1 NVSFFAVI
9 ERGRWGLLPF
19 EDELAFA
26 EAARRRF
33 GIRATSIE
41 QTTRELSGG
50 NQQKVVFA
58 KWLSRMPKVLV
69 LHEPTKGV
77 DVATKTEIYRLVS
90 KLAETGVAVVL
101 ISSDMLE
108 LIGLCDRINIMY
120 RGAIVGSLAR
130 AEASEEAI
138 VRLATGPQTAVCAT
152 ASISSTVAQ
161 SSDHWR

>member
-1 NVSFFAVI
+1 
-9 ERGRWGLLPF
+9 
-19 EDELAFA
+19 
-26 EAARRRF
+26 
-33 GIRATSIE
+33 
-41 QTTRELSGG
+41 
-50 NQQKVVFA
+50 
-58 KWLSRMPKVLV
+58 
-69 LHEPTKGV
+69 PTKGV

-152 ASISSTVAQ
+152 ASISSTVPQ
-161 SSDHWR
+161 SSDHWRARRPRKKRSCGLQPDPRRRPRLAQLRGSLRANLALALPAVTLVALVAAATALLSATMLSSGNVI